1 MKEVYL
7 KYSILKIRQKI
18 SFFAFNKRET
28 VIEFM
33 INKILKAY
41 RTLVRNGEIEAL
53 FSPE

>member
-1 MKEVYL
+1 MKQVYL

-28 VIEFM
+28 IIEFM
-33 INKILKAY
+33 INNILRAY
-41 RTLVRNGEIEAL
+41 KTLVRHKEIEPL